1 MLLVVLCC
9 SGCTFTATDS
19 ARGLQKARGSFS
31 SEWNVELAGP
41 HGTLR
46 GHLAGCGPTNCP
58 TGSTIAWGSS
68 GSAMTWTRAS
78 SADRAPAPA
87 SCAFASQPV
96 QKDRGSGVRS
106 WVWTEPYRPELFQD
120 GLVEGGKRYTD
131 YTKWLNATIPR
142 LFGGLDPFDQRACLK
157 HQRAIFG
164 NVTWK
169 KFDLH
174 DWDIILNGS
183 VGELSAINC
192 VESLLWGVQNK
203 YHPQTES
210 ATEFGAYILL
220 DPANT
225 TVKVFLQTGPT
236 LSVPGMAWTDP
247 LLEEAKEEGWTVLT
261 FLHLHPFD
269 ASNVKCAS
277 RRPISPRSAL
287 TCGVACVRG
296 RYQDCAGT
304 CIPSGPDLG
313 AFAVDLQRYG
323 VAQAWITK
331 CAARSPDRPLAF

>member
-58 TGSTIAWGSS
+58 TGSTIAWSSS
-68 GSAMTWTRAS
+68 GGATTWTRAS
-78 SADRAPAPA
+78 SADRAPAMA
-87 SCAFASQPV
+87 SYAFASQPV
-96 QKDRGSGVRS
+96 EKDRGSGVRS

-277 RRPISPRSAL
+277 RPLISPRSAL
-287 TCGVACVRG
+287 TCGVLCVRG